1 MHALDMA
8 PGEPDGVVTLPID
21 MTGASVAETALGPVL
36 AEWDADQALT
46 ALYSEHYRSL
56 VRMAAFLVRDTDTA
70 EEVVQGSFV
79 AMHQGWRRLRDSDKA
94 LSYLRQSIVNRSRS
108 VLRHQTVANAN
119 GNTPEPPPEMPS
131 ADQGAILPL
140 EHPAILA
147 AVHELPARQ
156 REALVL
162 RYYGDLS
169 EAQIAA
175 VMGISRRAAHSHTVQ
190 AIAALQAVL
199 EEQM

>member
-8 PGEPDGVVTLPID
+8 SGEPDGVVTLPID
-21 MTGASVAETALGPVL
+21 LTGASVAGTVLGPVP

-46 ALYSEHYRSL
+46 ALYGEHYRSL
-56 VRMAAFLVRDTDTA
+56 VRMAAFLVHDTDTA
-70 EEVVQGSFV
+70 QDVVQASFV

-108 VLRHQTVANAN
+108 VLRHQTAVN
-119 GNTPEPPPEMPS
+119 GNAPKPPPDMPS
-131 ADQGAILPL
+131 AEQGAILQL
-140 EHPAILA
+140 ERPAILA
-147 AVHELPARQ
+147 AVRELPARQ

-175 VMGISRRAAHSHTVQ
+175 VMGTSRAAAHNHTVR

>member
-8 PGEPDGVVTLPID
+8 SGEPDGVVTLPID
-21 MTGASVAETALGPVL
+21 MTGASVAETALRPVP

-56 VRMAAFLVRDTDTA
+56 VRMTAFLVHDTDTA

-79 AMHQGWRRLRDSDKA
+79 AMHQGWRRLRNSDKA

-108 VLRHQTVANAN
+108 VLRHQTVAN
-119 GNTPEPPPEMPS
+119 GNTPEPPPGMPS
-131 ADQGAILPL
+131 AEQEAILQL

-147 AVHELPARQ
+147 AVRELPARQ

-162 RYYGDLS
+162 RYYGDLP

-175 VMGISRRAAHSHTVQ
+175 VMGISRRAAHSHAVR

>member
-8 PGEPDGVVTLPID
+8 SGEPDGVVTLPID
-21 MTGASVAETALGPVL
+21 LTGASVAGTALGPVP

-56 VRMAAFLVRDTDTA
+56 VRMAAFLVHDTDTA
-70 EEVVQGSFV
+70 EDVVQASFV
-79 AMHQGWRRLRDSDKA
+79 AMYQGWRRLRDSDKA

-108 VLRHQTVANAN
+108 VLRHQAAVN
-119 GNTPEPPPEMPS
+119 GNAPKPPPDLPGAER
-131 ADQGAILPL
+131 GAILQL
-140 EHPAILA
+140 ERPAILA
-147 AVHELPARQ
+147 AVRELPARQ

-162 RYYGDLS
+162 RYYGDLP

-175 VMGISRRAAHSHTVQ
+175 VMGISRAAAHDHTVR

-199 EEQM
+199 EEQT

>member
-8 PGEPDGVVTLPID
+8 SGEPDGVVTLPID
-21 MTGASVAETALGPVL
+21 LTGTSVAGTVLGPVS

-108 VLRHQTVANAN
+108 VLRHQTAVN
-119 GNTPEPPPEMPS
+119 GNAPKPSPDMPG
-131 ADQGAILPL
+131 AEQGAILQL
-140 EHPAILA
+140 ERPAILA
-147 AVHELPARQ
+147 AVRGLPARQ

-175 VMGISRRAAHSHTVQ
+175 VMGISRAAAHDHTVR

-199 EEQM
+199 EEQT

>member
-8 PGEPDGVVTLPID
+8 SGEPDGVVTLPMEI
-21 MTGASVAETALGPVL
+21 TGAPVAGTALGPVP

-46 ALYSEHYRSL
+46 VLYSEHYRSL

-108 VLRHQTVANAN
+108 ALRHQTAVN
-119 GNTPEPPPEMPS
+119 GNTPEPPPDMPS
-131 ADQGAILPL
+131 AEHGAILQL
-140 EHPAILA
+140 ERPAILA
-147 AVHELPARQ
+147 AVRELPARQ

-169 EAQIAA
+169 ETQIAA
-175 VMGISRRAAHSHTVQ
+175 VMGISRRAAHCHTAR
-190 AIAALQAVL
+190 AIAALQVVL
-199 EEQM
+199 EEQT